1 MRRHLPTFAALTSAL
16 PIDLFRALGDVN
28 RVALVAWLARERGAR
43 TVSEIAASGCCSV
56 DFSVVSR
63 HLKTLRDAGIVLAD
77 RQGREVHYQLSART
91 LAASLRKIADVLDTC
106 CAPPP
111 GDAERPDPR
120 KD

>member
-1 MRRHLPTFAALTSAL
+1 MRRHLPTFVALTSAL
-16 PIDLFRALGDVN
+16 PIDLFRALGDIN

-63 HLKTLRDAGIVLAD
+63 HLKTLRDAGIIEAD
-77 RQGREVHYQLSART
+77 RQGREVYYRLSGRT
-91 LAASLRKIADVLDTC
+91 LAATLRKIADVLDAC
-106 CAPPP
+106 CPPAPGGGEAPN
-111 GDAERPDPR
+111 PR